1 MILALSFVPKN
12 EVLVVSARLKKYF
25 TNEKSWEV
33 LRLLEC
39 FQTKY
44 LKFDNSNRSIDFGMC
59 LIEQ

>member
-1 MILALSFVPKN
+1 
-12 EVLVVSARLKKYF
+12 LVVSTRLKKYF